1 MKSRIL
7 VIDDDA
13 VACEFLQEAL
23 AREGYE
29 VTAFTSALEAL
40 KQDLSRYDLLMSDIR
55 MPGMD
60 GLQFLAEVQKKW
72 PDLPVILMTAYGSLE
87 TTMEAISMGAWDY
100 ISKPF
105 SPDEC
110 RAIVK
115 KVLEVRELRERRLKL
130 DSPEVSEEPK
140 LIGSSAAMVE
150 FYKQIAR
157 VADSPASV
165 LIEGESGTGKELT
178 ARSLHRMSLRR
189 DKQFVVVHC
198 GAIPD
203 NLLESE
209 LFGYEKGSFTG
220 ADHQHIGLLES
231 AQGGTIFLDEITEM
245 STNLQGKFLRFMQD
259 GEVRRIGGH
268 EVRHVAVRVVAAANK
283 NIDEEVNAGRF
294 RLDLMY
300 RFIVRLRIPPLRE
313 RRADIPLLI
322 ESMLKKFG
330 YPGVRISVETMELLM
345 AYSWPGN
352 VRELQNVL
360 QQTLLLSPFVV
371 ILPENLPPRFQ
382 LKKESKENKNL
393 PNMTPLEEAERD
405 KILQTLKEVSWNQS
419 KAALLLGID
428 RKTLRLK
435 IRRYELSDENP
446 LAGTKSYS
454 SENH

>member
-13 VACEFLQEAL
+13 VACEFLQEVL
-23 AREGYE
+23 VSEGYT
-29 VTAFTSALEAL
+29 VMTYTSALDAL
-40 KQDLSRYDLLMSDIR
+40 KEDLARYDLLMSDIR

-60 GLQFLAEVQKKW
+60 GLQFLKEVQKKW
-72 PDLPVILMTAYGSLE
+72 PNLPVILMTAYGSLE

-105 SPDEC
+105 SPDDC

-115 KVLEVRELRERRLKL
+115 KVLEVRELREKRLNL
-130 DSPEVSEEPK
+130 EPEVLEGQK
-140 LIGSSAAMVE
+140 FIGSSATMVD

-178 ARSLHRMSLRR
+178 ARSLHNMSSRR
-189 DKQFVVVHC
+189 NKPFVVVHC

-245 STNLQGKFLRFMQD
+245 STALQGKLLRFMQN

-268 EVRHVAVRVVAAANK
+268 EVRYVAVRVVAAANK
-283 NIDEEVNAGRF
+283 NIDEEIRQNRF
-294 RLDLMY
+294 RLDLLY
-300 RFIVRLRIPPLRE
+300 RFIVRLRIPSLRE
-313 RRADIPLLI
+313 HKEDMPLLI

-330 YPGVRISVETMELLM
+330 YPGVRISLEAMELLM
-345 AYSWPGN
+345 AYDWPGN
-352 VRELQNVL
+352 VRELENVL

-382 LKKESKENKNL
+382 RQKESAEEKTDL
-393 PNMTPLEEAERD
+393 PVMTTLEEAEKE
-405 KILQTLKEVSWNQS
+405 KIRQILKATSWNQS
-419 KAALLLGID
+419 KAAQLLGID

-435 IRRYELSDENP
+435 IRRYGLLDEKLP
-446 LAGTKSYS
+446 MAAKDAPADR
-454 SENH
+454 

>member
-1 MKSRIL
+1 MKARIL

-23 AREGYE
+23 LSEGYE
-29 VTAFTSALEAL
+29 VVAYTSAQEAL
-40 KQDLSRYDLLMSDIR
+40 TQDLSRYDLLMSDIR

-60 GLQFLAEVQKKW
+60 GLQFLGQVQKKW
-72 PDLPVILMTAYGSLE
+72 ADLPVILMTAYGSLE
-87 TTMEAISMGAWDY
+87 TTMEAISLGAWDY

-105 SPDEC
+105 SPDDC

-115 KVLEVRELRERRLKL
+115 KVLEVRELRERRMNLL
-130 DSPEVSEEPK
+130 PEAAEDPK
-140 LIGSSAAMVE
+140 FIGSSATMVD

-178 ARSLHRMSLRR
+178 ARSLHNMSSRR
-189 DKQFVVVHC
+189 NKQFVVVHC

-245 STNLQGKFLRFMQD
+245 STALQGKLLRFMQD

-283 NIDEEVNAGRF
+283 NIDEEVAEGRF
-294 RLDLMY
+294 RLDLLY
-300 RFIVRLRIPPLRE
+300 RFIVRLHIPSLRE
-313 RRADIPLLI
+313 HKDDIPLLI

-330 YPGVRISVETMELLM
+330 YPSVRISVEAMELLM
-345 AYSWPGN
+345 AYHWPGN
-352 VRELQNVL
+352 VREVENVL

-371 ILPENLPPRFQ
+371 ILPENLPDRFLRQ
-382 LKKESKENKNL
+382 PKEENVDL
-393 PNMTPLEEAERD
+393 PAMSPLERAERD
-405 KILQTLKEVSWNQS
+405 KILQTLQEAAWNQS
-419 KAALLLGID
+419 KTAQLLGID

-435 IRRYELSDENP
+435 IRRYGLSEEKLP
-446 LAGTKSYS
+446 AGS
-454 SENH
+454 